1 MEQFIIPLDYGT
13 LRVVWWA
20 LMGALLIGFAVM
32 DGFDLGVA
40 ALLPVVARSDAE
52 RRVVINVVGPVW
64 EGNQVWLITAGG
76 AIFAAWPL
84 LYAASF
90 SGLYLAMLLLLVA
103 LIIRPA
109 GFKYRS
115 KFEGTR
121 WRARWDML
129 LCASGVIAS
138 LVFGV
143 AMGNILQGVP
153 FGADPATLRPVY
165 EGSFFALF
173 NPFALL
179 AGVLSVAMLVTH
191 GAVLLAWRTE
201 GPVAARARQWAR
213 GGAVLTALL
222 FALGGVWIA
231 SGIDGYSITSAIVT
245 DGASNPAAKTV
256 AVSAG
261 AWMQNYERW
270 PLAWAAPAL
279 GVGMA
284 LLTALLVSVRRNVL
298 AFVASALAISGII
311 LTVGLSMFPFIMP
324 STLDP
329 RASLTVWDASSS
341 HLTLWIML
349 LVTLIFLPI
358 VTAYTSWVYRVM
370 RGKVTE
376 HTVGDT
382 PNSY

>member
-191 GAVLLAWRTE
+191 GAVLLVWRTE